1 MAINATFAGQ
11 IGAILAVFIV
21 FSGYYLGTRKTESPK
36 LTLDLAFI
44 LAFVPPLA
52 FIFLAT
58 LVLKKD
64 IAPPPYS

>member
-1 MAINATFAGQ
+1 MAINAIFAGQ

-21 FSGYYLGTRKTESPK
+21 FSGYYLGTRKPESPT

-58 LVLKKD
+58 LVFKKD